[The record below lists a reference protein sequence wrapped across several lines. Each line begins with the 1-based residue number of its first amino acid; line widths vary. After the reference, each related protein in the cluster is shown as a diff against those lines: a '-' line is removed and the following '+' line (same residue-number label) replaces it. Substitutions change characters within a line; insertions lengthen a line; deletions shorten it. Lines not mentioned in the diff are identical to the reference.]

1 MKVFLSLFLTIWEK
15 IKNGGYE
22 HQRNDYSCLYQS
34 TGRRF
39 TQTAKAYPIEPINM
53 GLSSEMNFGAQI
65 ILKHIQNHP
74 GHIYNIPCKTAQ
86 TFPTQSLNH
95 LCHVLKKISKF
106 LREGRWILASLKKL
120 KQTSS
125 QECFGSP
132 ELLSNADGLPASD
145 LRNTCKWMWPVNPE
159 PANPFLCH
167 RENEITGPHPHP
179 LTLSVW
185 IVHYAIAKSSWF

>member
-1 MKVFLSLFLTIWEK
+1 MNGGEFPKIDYWHGIDILSVNKNIKAEITKLFPQIFSPLQLKKKVHYHLFSSVVLMKVFLSMFLTTWEK

-22 HQRNDYSCLYQS
+22 HQRNDYSCLCQS

-53 GLSSEMNFGAQI
+53 GLSLEMNFGAQI

-95 LCHVLKKISKF
+95 LCHVVKK
-106 LREGRWILASLKKL
+106 
-120 KQTSS
+120 
-125 QECFGSP
+125 
-132 ELLSNADGLPASD
+132 
-145 LRNTCKWMWPVNPE
+145 
-159 PANPFLCH
+159 
-167 RENEITGPHPHP
+167 
-179 LTLSVW
+179 
-185 IVHYAIAKSSWF
+185 